1 MYISVDDEFI
11 DTRENVDNISSING
25 SSSNIEEFVD
35 ASMGIR

>member
-1 MYISVDDEFI
+1 MYISVVDEFI
-11 DTRENVDNISSING
+11 DANGDVDNISSING